1 MIFAL
6 HAPAV
11 FKQKS
16 ALDPSVLNRNSI
28 ASMLTI
34 TKNVAH
40 GPLVFG
46 TEKRHEPLVFEEKL
60 SFKHV
65 FSVQNTMKRR
75 PFHSK
80 IDVCGAMHLSEI
92 SRRRDFANPPTFEP
106 LSP

>member
-46 TEKRHEPLVFEEKL
+46 TEKRHEPLVSEEKL

-75 PFHSK
+75 PFQSK
-80 IDVCGAMHLSEI
+80 TDGPDAMGS
-92 SRRRDFANPPTFEP
+92 SQTSQGRDLANPGDFET
-106 LSP
+106 LSL